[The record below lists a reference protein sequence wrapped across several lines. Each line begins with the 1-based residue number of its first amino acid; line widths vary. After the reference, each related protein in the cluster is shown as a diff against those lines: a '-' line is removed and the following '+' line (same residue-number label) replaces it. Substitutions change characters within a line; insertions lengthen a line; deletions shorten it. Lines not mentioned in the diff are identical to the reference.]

1 MKWADKIKVT
11 VKNSKSAAYSVT
23 VGGNAVTETEF
34 YVMLGTDISVSAT
47 SDKAGLLSTKKIT
60 ITASFSE
67 TNEEIDSVTASASFY
82 NTATATLNVTVEGD
96 TTITI
101 TKS

>member
-11 VKNSKSAAYSVT
+11 VQNKNSLSHSIT

-34 YVMLGTDISVSAT
+34 YVMSSA
-47 SDKAGLLSTKKIT
+47 
-60 ITASFSE
+60 
-67 TNEEIDSVTASASFY
+67 EIVVTASKSAGLGKTTVTITESYEQNSATGSASFFG
-82 NTATATLNVTVEGD
+82 TATATLTFNAAGN